1 MTVQE
6 LKEKVFAGEDIT
18 KEEALFL
25 LNADLEEISKAADE
39 IRKKYCGNGFDIC
52 SIINGK
58 SGHCSEDCKFCA
70 QAGCYQTGQECYPLV
85 STDTIMEGAKKNA
98 KEGALRFAVVTSG
111 KRLSEEEIDRVCQSL
126 SEVHKEVPIEL
137 CASFG
142 LLEEKDFI
150 KLKEAGVTRVHN
162 NLESSRSYFEKM
174 CSTHTY
180 DEKIKTIKAAQK
192 VGLSVCSGGLMG
204 IGESTEDR
212 VDMAMTLRE
221 LGITSVPV
229 NMLSPIKGTP
239 LGEQKCLTEDDMRRI
254 VAVYRFILPKASI
267 RLAGGRGLMEH
278 YGMTCFTAGS
288 NATITGTLLT
298 TAGVTSKEDM
308 ETIKSLGYEP
318 RLWND

>member
-1 MTVQE
+1 MTVQS
-6 LKEKVFAGEDIT
+6 LKNKVLEGNDIT

-25 LNADLEEISKAADE
+25 MGEDLEELAQAADE
-39 IRKKYCGNGFDIC
+39 IRKKFCGNGFDIC

-58 SGHCSEDCKFCA
+58 SGNCSENCKFCA
-70 QAGCYQTGQECYPLV
+70 QAGCYHTGQECYPLV
-85 STDTIMEGAKKNA
+85 STETIMEGAKKNYE
-98 KEGALRFAVVTSG
+98 EGALRFAVVTSG
-111 KRLSEEEIDRVCQSL
+111 KRLSEKEIDTVCQSL
-126 SEVHKEVPIEL
+126 SQVHKEVPIEL

-142 LLEEKDFI
+142 LLKEKDFI

-180 DEKIKTIKAAQK
+180 DEKIATIKAAQK

-204 IGESTEDR
+204 IGETQEDR

-221 LGITSVPV
+221 LGITSVPL

-239 LGEQKCLTEDDMRRI
+239 LGERECLKEEDMRRI
-254 VAVYRFILPKASI
+254 VAVYRFVLPKASI

-298 TAGVTSKEDM
+298 TAGVTSKQDM
-308 ETIKSLGYEP
+308 ETIKELGYEP

>member
-1 MTVQE
+1 MRSDRNIVVTDLIFAALSTAKAVIVQKIVSSVHRQAVTRQGRNVIHWY
-6 LKEKVFAGEDIT
+6 LPIRSWKVQKE
-18 KEEALFL
+18 
-25 LNADLEEISKAADE
+25 
-39 IRKKYCGNGFDIC
+39 
-52 SIINGK
+52 
-58 SGHCSEDCKFCA
+58 CKR
-70 QAGCYQTGQECYPLV
+70 
-85 STDTIMEGAKKNA
+85 
-98 KEGALRFAVVTSG
+98 ALRFAVVTCG

-204 IGESTEDR
+204 IGESNEDR